1 MMARILR
8 ASQMSFSIISGG
20 TWITICRDGDVRV
33 RRLRG
38 TQADRIFDLLMSE
51 EWRGA

>member
-20 TWITICRDGDVRV
+20 TWITLARGGDIRV